1 MKINDIISDFEIWT
15 SIEEKALL
23 EAIDEPKMLDSL
35 TERQQVIAQQLIRK
49 SLLIRVPHNGLFYV
63 YPNH

>member
-1 MKINDIISDFEIWT
+1 MKINQLIDSFEIWT

-23 EAIDEPKMLDSL
+23 ESIDEPRMLDSL
-35 TERQQVIAQQLIRK
+35 TEREQVIAQQLIRK

-63 YPNH
+63 YPNL